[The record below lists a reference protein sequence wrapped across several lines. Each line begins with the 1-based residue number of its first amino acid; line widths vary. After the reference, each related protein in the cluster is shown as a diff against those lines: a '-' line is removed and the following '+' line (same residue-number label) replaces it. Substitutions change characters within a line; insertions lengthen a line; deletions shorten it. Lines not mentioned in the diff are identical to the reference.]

1 MKNLFSVLFFLLA
14 CQSLLAADSLA
25 VNSPD
30 KKIGVVVYNK
40 NGLRYSIKYE
50 GHLILLPSNIDMQL
64 VSGKKFSDNLH
75 VAKKSI
81 RSFNGKIISPVPE
94 KRKEIP
100 DVYNELSLQFK
111 EPFTLLLRV
120 YNDGIAYRIVTR
132 FKDSII
138 IKNETAEFVFPKN
151 KKVLLALF
159 E

>member
-111 EPFTLLLRV
+111 EPFNL
-120 YNDGIAYRIVTR
+120 
-132 FKDSII
+132 
-138 IKNETAEFVFPKN
+138 
-151 KKVLLALF
+151 
-159 E
+159 